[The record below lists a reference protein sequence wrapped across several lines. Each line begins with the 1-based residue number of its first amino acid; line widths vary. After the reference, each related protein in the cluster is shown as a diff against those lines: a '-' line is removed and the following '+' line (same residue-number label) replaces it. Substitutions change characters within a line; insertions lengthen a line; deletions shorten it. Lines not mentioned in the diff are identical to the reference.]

1 MFEVDELGN
10 EYNRFLTQFVPQATE
25 TQSAQG
31 AGIVTLQGL
40 SQANITIE
48 GAASGVRIDVST
60 NNADRITLLIV
71 GLGDAAAAGQLANQA
86 NVTTFGSLAPAAYD
100 QTHQQAVID
109 KLNATITAFNA
120 LLTEMQTQQLMA

>member
-1 MFEVDELGN
+1 MFEIDELGN
-10 EYNRFLTQFVPQATE
+10 EYNRFLTQFVPQSTE
-25 TQSAQG
+25 TQGAQG

-48 GAASGVRIDVST
+48 GASAGVRVVVST
-60 NNADRITLLIV
+60 NNADVITLLIA

-86 NVTTFGSLAPAAYD
+86 NVAAFGSAAPAAYD

-109 KLNATITAFNA
+109 KMNALIAAFNA
-120 LLTEMQTQQLMA
+120 LLAEMQTQQLMA

>member
-25 TQSAQG
+25 TQGAQG

-48 GAASGVRIDVST
+48 GATTGVRVVVST
-60 NNADRITLLIV
+60 NNADVITLLIA
-71 GLGDAAAAGQLANQA
+71 GLGGAAAAGQLANQA
-86 NVTTFGSLAPAAYD
+86 NVVAFGGAAPAAYD

-120 LLTEMQTQQLMA
+120 LLTEMQSKQLMA